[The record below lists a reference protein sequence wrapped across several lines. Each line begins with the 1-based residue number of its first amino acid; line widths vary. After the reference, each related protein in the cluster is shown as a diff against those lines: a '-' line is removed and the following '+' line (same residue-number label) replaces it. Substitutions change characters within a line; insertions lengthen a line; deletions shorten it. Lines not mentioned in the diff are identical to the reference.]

1 MNQSFR
7 LMLVFVVS
15 IIFSLAAQQIQVTGE
30 QSSQIQYRLEQ
41 DIQLFTG
48 IKELVVSFV
57 VPRNFN
63 SPTYRQGIRNVR
75 FNFTPSPTRQEE
87 NADERGN
94 LIRTFYWENPA
105 DNVTA
110 EVTFQANNRVN
121 LKPLIPENA
130 SFPIPSLPE
139 AMRVF
144 LTSTKQVPADD
155 PEIQQKA
162 AELTRNARTVYQAT
176 RKVLNWVSEYM
187 HYALVPE
194 QYDALYAFHSGKG
207 NCQNYSHLAAALL
220 RAVGIPVRIVNG
232 ITLDKPYSF
241 AVGESQYQF
250 GMAQGRHSWIEVYFP
265 DAGWIPF
272 DPQQSEFFVS
282 NRYLRVEV
290 GIDNEETVN
299 DGLVRWRQ
307 SRGTKP
313 QSPKLEEAIASE
325 FVRDAVNF
333 QGEIA
338 DTMLT
343 KILLTPP
350 IVAARPPIAAL
361 TPSEQPAEEKQKEPA
376 EPAPEPEPKP
386 KPKKSPPAKPAEP
399 VDYTQLTYDQP
410 FVYGNLDFPEGV
422 NFAFPRASEKPGRNR
437 LTRSFLVETAEYVT
451 AKRQFAQVFELDR
464 PIKLESIALALH
476 NFGGSGDIWLELS
489 EDAGGQPGATAV
501 KSGRIRVQYLNTG
514 QGYRWVDF
522 DFSREGVIL
531 SPGKYWIFL
540 NFSGGPIVNWFYSY
554 GKPVGPANG
563 TRSRAIGEREWNTIH
578 AFEFNYRV
586 KGKAARE

>member
-1 MNQSFR
+1 MSQSFR
-7 LMLVFVVS
+7 LISIYVLSIFVP
-15 IIFSLAAQQIQVTGE
+15 LAAQQIQVTGQ

-41 DIQLFTG
+41 DIQLFPG
-48 IKELVVSFV
+48 LKELVVSFV
-57 VPRNFN
+57 VPQNFN
-63 SPTYRQGIRNVR
+63 SPTYRQEIRNVR
-75 FNFTPSPTRQEE
+75 FHFTPSPTRQEE
-87 NADERGN
+87 SADERGN

-105 DNVTA
+105 GNVTA

-130 SFPIPSLPE
+130 PFPVRSLPGE
-139 AMRVF
+139 VQVF
-144 LTSTKQVPADD
+144 LTSTTQVPADN
-155 PEIQQKA
+155 PAIQQKA

-176 RKVLNWVSEYM
+176 RNVLNWVSEHLQYI
-187 HYALVPE
+187 LTPE
-194 QYDALYAFHSGKG
+194 KYDALYAFNSGKG

-220 RAVGIPVRIVNG
+220 RAAGIPVRIVNG

-250 GMAQGRHSWIEVYFP
+250 GMAQGRHSWIEVYLP
-265 DAGWIPF
+265 DVGWIPF

-325 FVRDAVNF
+325 FVRDVVNF

-338 DTMLT
+338 DTQLK

-350 IVAARPPIAAL
+350 IVAAQPPIAAL
-361 TPSEQPAEEKQKEPA
+361 TPSGQQAEEKPEEPA
-376 EPAPEPEPKP
+376 EPKPEPAPEPMPR
-386 KPKKSPPAKPAEP
+386 KSPPAEPAEA
-399 VDYTQLTYDQP
+399 VDYTQLRYDQP
-410 FVYGNLDFPEGV
+410 FVYGNLEFPEDV
-422 NFAFPRASEKPGRNR
+422 NFAFPRAGEEPGSNR
-437 LTRSFLVETAEYVT
+437 LTRSFLVETAEYAT
-451 AKRQFAQVFELDR
+451 AGRQFAQVFELAK
-464 PIKLESIALALH
+464 PIKLETIALALH

-501 KSGRIRVQYLNTG
+501 KSRRIRVQYLNTG

-522 DFSREGVIL
+522 DFRREGIIL

-554 GKPVGPANG
+554 GKPVGPADG
-563 TRSRAIGEREWNTIH
+563 TRSRAIGERQWNTIH

-586 KGKAARE
+586 KGKAARK